1 MGSLDTV
8 QKEQL
13 KAIGTY
19 LNQVRQEQNLSLE
32 AISEKTYIPLRL
44 LKAIETAQE
53 QPLPEPVFVQGFIR
67 RYADALGLDGV
78 DLSQKFP
85 VHITP
90 LPITTAATA
99 ISSSPE
105 PRPKAAAESRY
116 RSSAPVDEVA
126 GTPRRQAEPAAY
138 IPYIAAA
145 ALLAFGGIAMA
156 VVKAISSRPS
166 SRPEPTAVL
175 PQQPQPTSPAYSVP
189 SVTASPIGNAEANP
203 SPASPSPA
211 NTAPSPQPTQA
222 VSPKP
227 ASPKPASP
235 QSEAS
240 PSPALGTTLGG
251 ATLGTSGSSAASNA
265 PVQVEMQLTGESWVR
280 VIVDGEVKAE
290 AILPKG
296 TRQSWSGKQQITIES
311 GNAGAVSVAAN
322 GGTAKAMGELGA
334 VEELVVKP
342 K

>member
-1 MGSLDTV
+1 MGSLDAV

-19 LNQVRQEQNLSLE
+19 LNQVRQEQDLSLE
-32 AISEKTYIPLRL
+32 AIAEKTYIPLRL

-85 VHITP
+85 VHVTP

-99 ISSSPE
+99 VSSSPE
-105 PRPKAAAESRY
+105 PRPRTAAESSY
-116 RSSAPVDEVA
+116 RSSAPADEFA
-126 GTPRRQAEPAAY
+126 GTSRRQAEPAAY

-156 VVKAISSRPS
+156 VVKAISSRPP
-166 SRPEPTAVL
+166 SRPEPAAIL
-175 PQQPQPTSPAYSVP
+175 PQQPQPTSPSYSVP
-189 SVTASPIGNAEANP
+189 SVTASPIGNAPEANT
-203 SPASPSPA
+203 STASPSTA
-211 NTAPSPQPTQA
+211 NTAPSPQTSQA
-222 VSPKP
+222 ASPRP

-235 QSEAS
+235 QPEARVS
-240 PSPALGTTLGG
+240 PSPTGTALGT
-251 ATLGTSGSSAASNA
+251 SSSSASASNA